1 MQIYLFINNVEFLR
15 NSRMELTSHSAFE
28 IMGVVTFR
36 MYDIFIM
43 LSRISGATIVF
54 ETQGLPCTQYFC
66 TDFTQRRSLNGK
78 IMECNYKSN
87 LLRNN
92 K

>member
-43 LSRISGATIVF
+43 LGSATTIVF